1 MSTEKTHI
9 WVSKE
14 LADEYNAMESVEAQE
29 AAVKKVIERKRL
41 DLEEE
46 QELLSESLLMFK
58 SVCLAHKKELG
69 RVYKEQAEALY
80 KMWEDMGDVSSEVTR
95 HARSTAELI
104 APIRAEVAALRK
116 DIDGV
121 KTDLSGLN
129 LYIPE
134 NMARLA
140 ESVSRMDE
148 KTQVLLSK
156 LLAAKE

>member
-1 MSTEKTHI
+1 MTTEKTHI

-14 LADEYNAMESVEAQE
+14 LADEYNSMESVEAQE

-46 QELLSESLLMFK
+46 QELLSESMLMFK

-69 RVYKEQAEALY
+69 RVYEEQAEALY
-80 KMWEDMGDVSSEVTR
+80 KMWEDMGDVSSEVTK
-95 HARSTAELI
+95 HAKATAGLI
-104 APIRAEVAALRK
+104 SPIRTEVAALRK
-116 DIDGV
+116 DIDGI
-121 KTDLSGLN
+121 KTDLRGLD

-140 ESVSRMDE
+140 EYVSRMDE
-148 KTQVLLSK
+148 KTQLLLSK